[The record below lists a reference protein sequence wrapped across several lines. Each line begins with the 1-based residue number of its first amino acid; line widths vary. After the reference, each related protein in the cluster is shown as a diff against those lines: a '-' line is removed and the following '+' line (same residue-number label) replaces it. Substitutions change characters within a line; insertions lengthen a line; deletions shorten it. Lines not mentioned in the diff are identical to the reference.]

1 MRLSE
6 RRSDGKTPRLMESG
20 VCKTP
25 YLKRVPHKRQPWT
38 RRPVRAANADASN
51 ATNVSGLTI
60 KLNRD
65 YPNAIR
71 LKLPKKSAY
80 LRTLDHVQG

>member
-6 RRSDGKTPRLMESG
+6 RRSDGKIPRLMGSG

-25 YLKRVPHKRQPWT
+25 YLIKKSSSYVEGTHSWYVFQC
-38 RRPVRAANADASN
+38 RRTPAVDTQTGQS
-51 ATNVSGLTI
+51 
-60 KLNRD
+60 RD

-71 LKLPKKSAY
+71 LKLPKTLITPRDNQA
-80 LRTLDHVQG
+80 LR

>member
-6 RRSDGKTPRLMESG
+6 RSADE
-20 VCKTP
+20 
-25 YLKRVPHKRQPWT
+25 RQPWT

-60 KLNRD
+60 KLNQD
-65 YPNAIR
+65 CPNAIR
-71 LKLPKKSAY
+71 LKSPKKSAY